1 MEVLEIIEGEARSLK
16 GELGAIVNSL
26 YENPEVSFEEHKT
39 SETLVS
45 FLHRWG
51 FHVERGI
58 GGLKTAF
65 VARKAGGRKI
75 PSVGYLAEMD
85 ALPQIGHACGHNIVA
100 AASLGAAVVLSRVM
114 QKRGVKGSVLCFGT
128 PAEESG
134 FGKVKLASEGVFD
147 GLDAAMMIHPSSRR
161 VVDKGYLALKK
172 LTVTFQGKA
181 AHASAYPEQG
191 INALDALI
199 LFFNSIGLLRQQLS
213 DDVRVH
219 GIITEGGVAPNI
231 IPERTSAYFYVRAP
245 SVLSVEETARK
256 LRGCARGAAKATGC
270 TFSVKN
276 LYYTLEPMRINPVLT
291 EIYRGG
297 MARAG
302 IKEDRVPKDRNLGSS
317 DIGNVSNR
325 VPAIQPLVPI
335 VRGKRVEIHTH
346 EFREATVAK
355 DGLRGMM
362 EGVVLLAYTGY
373 RVMADAQL
381 RKKVRK
387 AFQEARSSEDE
398 KLRY

>member
-1 MEVLEIIEGEARSLK
+1 M
-16 GELGAIVNSL
+16 
-26 YENPEVSFEEHKT
+26 
-39 SETLVS
+39 
-45 FLHRWG
+45 
-51 FHVERGI
+51 
-58 GGLKTAF
+58 
-65 VARKAGGRKI
+65 
-75 PSVGYLAEMD
+75 
-85 ALPQIGHACGHNIVA
+85 
-100 AASLGAAVVLSRVM
+100 
-114 QKRGVKGSVLCFGT
+114 
-128 PAEESG
+128 
-134 FGKVKLASEGVFD
+134 
-147 GLDAAMMIHPSSRR
+147 
-161 VVDKGYLALKK
+161 
-172 LTVTFQGKA
+172 
-181 AHASAYPEQG
+181 
-191 INALDALI
+191 
-199 LFFNSIGLLRQQLS
+199 
-213 DDVRVH
+213 H

-270 TFSVKN
+270 RFSVKN

-373 RVMADAQL
+373 RVMADAKL

-387 AFQEARSSEDE
+387 AFQ
-398 KLRY
+398 KG